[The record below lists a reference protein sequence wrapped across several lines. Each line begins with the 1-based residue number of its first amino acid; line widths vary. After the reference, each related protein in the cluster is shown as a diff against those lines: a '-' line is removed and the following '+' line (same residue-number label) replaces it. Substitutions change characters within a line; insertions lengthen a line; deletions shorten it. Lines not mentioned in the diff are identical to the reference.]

1 MTARQPH
8 GDPRDVSPNGSG
20 PRDPEWATSAE
31 RQAAARR
38 AYVQSVA
45 GGTPLTGVALGAVF
59 DRSGR
64 WGSQRILEAR
74 RQLVSDGPGTGSPPN
89 GSGVAPNGRASP
101 PIGLPENSPTAGR
114 QADREQRAADMASRS
129 ANPAIA
135 RTTTLAVLAVALVA
149 AIASY
154 DHQRLLA
161 DMAGEEWRAWLLPI
175 SVDGLI
181 LTASRTMLTRQRSG
195 RSAGWLA
202 WTAMLA
208 GLTASLAANVAG
220 AEPTLVG
227 RLVAAWPPVA
237 LLLAY
242 ELLMQQVRAN
252 SRRDTAGRTSPPQP
266 SATPGRRS
274 AGRHSTQT
282 VRSRREQG
290 ETPWA

>member
-1 MTARQPH
+1 MSVQQPRASQH
-8 GDPRDVSPNGSG
+8 DASPNGSRAG
-20 PRDPEWATSAE
+20 QPQWTTGAE
-31 RQAAARR
+31 RQAAARQ
-38 AYVQSVA
+38 AYFQSVA
-45 GGTPLTGVALGAVF
+45 DGTPLTGVALGALF

-74 RQLVSDGPGTGSPPN
+74 RHRAPDVPGSGSPASGN
-89 GSGVAPNGRASP
+89 GP
-101 PIGLPENSPTAGR
+101 PPSGLPVPSPAADR
-114 QADREQRAADMASRS
+114 QADPPVPPAAALPPVGTDVGLS
-129 ANPAIA
+129 

-161 DMAGEEWRAWLLPI
+161 ELAGEEWRAWLLPI

-181 LTASRTMLTRQRSG
+181 LTASRAMLTRQRSG

-220 AEPTLVG
+220 AKPTLVG

-242 ELLMQQVRAN
+242 ELLMQQVRAT
-252 SRRDTAGRTSPPQP
+252 SRTAATRRMAPPTRP
-266 SATPGRRS
+266 RRAVAAASA
-274 AGRHSTQT
+274 ADSTQT
-282 VRSRREQG
+282 VRSTDSKEEHHGHHLR
-290 ETPWA
+290 

>member
-1 MTARQPH
+1 VNVYQPQERQH
-8 GDPRDVSPNGSG
+8 DASPNGSRPG
-20 PRDPEWATSAE
+20 QPQWATGAE
-31 RQAAARR
+31 RQAAARQ
-38 AYVQSVA
+38 AYIQSVA
-45 GGTPLTGVALGAVF
+45 DGTPLTGVALGAMF

-64 WGSQRILEAR
+64 WGIQRILEAR
-74 RQLVSDGPGTGSPPN
+74 TNPAPDVPGSGSPASGN
-89 GSGVAPNGRASP
+89 GP
-101 PIGLPENSPTAGR
+101 PPSGLPVPCLAADR
-114 QADREQRAADMASRS
+114 QADPEQPAAALP
-129 ANPAIA
+129 PAGTNVGLS

-161 DMAGEEWRAWLLPI
+161 ELAGEEWRAWLLPI

-181 LTASRTMLTRQRSG
+181 LTASRTMLTRQRAG

-220 AEPTLVG
+220 AQPTLVG

-242 ELLMQQVRAN
+242 ELLMQQVRAT
-252 SRRDTAGRTSPPQP
+252 SRTAATRRTAPPTRP
-266 SATPGRRS
+266 RRAVAAASA
-274 AGRHSTQT
+274 ADNTQT
-282 VRSRREQG
+282 VSSTDSTEEHRGHHLR
-290 ETPWA
+290 

>member
-1 MTARQPH
+1 VSVQQPQERQH
-8 GDPRDVSPNGSG
+8 DASPNGSRPG
-20 PRDPEWATSAE
+20 RPQWTTGAE
-31 RQAAARR
+31 RQATARR
-38 AYVQSVA
+38 AYLQSVA
-45 GGTPLTGVALGAVF
+45 DGTPLTGVALGALF
-59 DRSGR
+59 DRSAR

-74 RQLVSDGPGTGSPPN
+74 RHPTPDIPSSGSPASGN
-89 GSGVAPNGRASP
+89 GP
-101 PIGLPENSPTAGR
+101 PPSGLPVASPTADR
-114 QADREQRAADMASRS
+114 QADPPVPPAAALP
-129 ANPAIA
+129 PARTNVGIS

-161 DMAGEEWRAWLLPI
+161 DLAGEEWRAWLLPI

-181 LTASRTMLTRQRSG
+181 LTASRTMLARQRSG

-220 AEPTLVG
+220 ADPTVVG

-242 ELLMQQVRAN
+242 ELLMQQVRAT
-252 SRRDTAGRTSPPQP
+252 SRPHRERRRQLVADADAAWAPSRPLPAGVTTDTDKSKG
-266 SATPGRRS
+266 
-274 AGRHSTQT
+274 
-282 VRSRREQG
+282 EQS
-290 ETPWA
+290 WA

>member
-1 MTARQPH
+1 MMNAQQPL
-8 GDPRDVSPNGSG
+8 RDLRGTSPNGSG
-20 PRDPEWATSAE
+20 VRDGPWATGAE

-45 GGTPLTGVALGAVF
+45 DSAPLTGVALGAMF
-59 DRSGR
+59 NRSGR

-74 RQLVSDGPGTGSPPN
+74 QHLNPHVASTPAPPSGN
-89 GSGVAPNGRASP
+89 GSP
-101 PIGLPENSPTAGR
+101 PIGLPAASAAANR
-114 QADREQRAADMASRS
+114 QADFDRPAGMASGAPS
-129 ANPAIA
+129 PAISP
-135 RTTTLAVLAVALVA
+135 TTTLGVLAVALVA

-161 DMAGEEWRAWLLPI
+161 ELAGEEWRAWLLPI

-202 WTAMLA
+202 WTAMLIA
-208 GLTASLAANVAG
+208 LTASLAANVAG
-220 AEPTLVG
+220 ARPTIVG

-242 ELLMQQVRAN
+242 ELLMQQVRAT
-252 SRRDTAGRTSPPQP
+252 SRPARE
-266 SATPGRRS
+266 RRK
-274 AGRHSTQT
+274 
-282 VRSRREQG
+282 
-290 ETPWA
+290 

>member
-1 MTARQPH
+1 MSGHQPQERPH
-8 GDPRDVSPNGSG
+8 AAPPNGSRPG
-20 PRDPEWATSAE
+20 QPQWTTGAE

-38 AYVQSVA
+38 AYLKCVA
-45 GGTPLTGVALGAVF
+45 DGTPLTGVALGALF

-74 RQLVSDGPGTGSPPN
+74 RHPAPDVP
-89 GSGVAPNGRASP
+89 GSGLPASGNGP
-101 PIGLPENSPTAGR
+101 PPSGLPVPSPVADR
-114 QADREQRAADMASRS
+114 QADPPVPPAAVLPS
-129 ANPAIA
+129 AGTTVGVS
-135 RTTTLAVLAVALVA
+135 RTTTLAVLTVALVA

-161 DMAGEEWRAWLLPI
+161 ELAGEEWRAWLLPI

-181 LTASRTMLTRQRSG
+181 LTASRTMLTRQRAG
-195 RSAGWLA
+195 HSAGWLA

-220 AEPTLVG
+220 AQPTLVG

-242 ELLMQQVRAN
+242 ELLMQQVRAT
-252 SRRDTAGRTSPPQP
+252 SRTAATRRTAPPTRP
-266 SATPGRRS
+266 RRAVAAASA
-274 AGRHSTQT
+274 AQ
-282 VRSRREQG
+282 E
-290 ETPWA
+290 AA

>member
-1 MTARQPH
+1 MTAQQPQRSS
-8 GDPRDVSPNGSG
+8 GPASPNGSG
-20 PRDPEWATSAE
+20 PPQRAWVTGAE

-38 AYVQSVA
+38 AYAQSVA
-45 GGTPLTGVALGAVF
+45 DGTPLTGVALGAMF

-74 RQLVSDGPGTGSPPN
+74 RRLASDSAGSREPRSGN
-89 GSGVAPNGRASP
+89 GSLPV
-101 PIGLPENSPTAGR
+101 GLPEDSLTDCR
-114 QADREQRAADMASRS
+114 QADRELPAASMAPGPASS
-129 ANPAIA
+129 AIS

-161 DMAGEEWRAWLLPI
+161 ELAGEEWRAWLLPI
-175 SVDGLI
+175 SVDGLV
-181 LTASRTMLTRQRSG
+181 LTASRTMLARQRSG
-195 RSAGWLA
+195 RSVGWMA

-208 GLTASLAANVAG
+208 GLAASLAANVAG

-242 ELLMQQVRAN
+242 ELLMQQIRA
-252 SRRDTAGRTSPPQP
+252 TAHRHDQRPP
-266 SATPGRRS
+266 A
-274 AGRHSTQT
+274 AGDRH
-282 VRSRREQG
+282 
-290 ETPWA
+290 

>member
-1 MTARQPH
+1 M
-8 GDPRDVSPNGSG
+8 
-20 PRDPEWATSAE
+20 
-31 RQAAARR
+31 
-38 AYVQSVA
+38 
-45 GGTPLTGVALGAVF
+45 F

-74 RQLVSDGPGTGSPPN
+74 RHLLSNGPDISVPPN
-89 GSGVAPNGRASP
+89 GKGSP
-101 PIGLPENSPTAGR
+101 AIGLPENAPTASR
-114 QADREQRAADMASRS
+114 QADRERPAAATASGI
-129 ANPAIA
+129 ANPTIS

-161 DMAGEEWRAWLLPI
+161 DMAGEDWRAWLLPI

-181 LTASRTMLTRQRSG
+181 LTASRTMLTRQRAG

-220 AEPTLVG
+220 AHPTLVG

-242 ELLMQQVRAN
+242 ELLMQQVRAT
-252 SRRDTAGRTSPPQP
+252 SRRDTGRRTSP
-266 SATPGRRS
+266 RRPELPV
-274 AGRHSTQT
+274 AAAPDAADADRQKHQQ
-282 VRSRREQG
+282 QG
-290 ETPWA
+290 ATPWA

>member
-1 MTARQPH
+1 VSVQQPRESL
-8 GDPRDVSPNGSG
+8 RDASPNGSRAG
-20 PRDPEWATSAE
+20 QPQWATGAE

-38 AYVQSVA
+38 AYLRSVA
-45 GGTPLTGVALGAVF
+45 DGTPLTGVALGAMF

-64 WGSQRILEAR
+64 WGSQRVLEAR
-74 RQLVSDGPGTGSPPN
+74 RHP
-89 GSGVAPNGRASP
+89 APDVGIS
-101 PIGLPENSPTAGR
+101 
-114 QADREQRAADMASRS
+114 
-129 ANPAIA
+129 

-161 DMAGEEWRAWLLPI
+161 ELAGEEWRAWLLPI

-181 LTASRTMLTRQRSG
+181 LTASRTMLTRQRAAS
-195 RSAGWLA
+195 SAGWLA

-220 AEPTLVG
+220 AQPTLVG

-242 ELLMQQVRAN
+242 ELLMQQVRAA
-252 SRRDTAGRTSPPQP
+252 SRPDTRRTAPPTRP
-266 SATPGRRS
+266 RRAVAAASAAYR
-274 AGRHSTQT
+274 TQT
-282 VRSRREQG
+282 ARSTDSKEEHHGHHLR
-290 ETPWA
+290 

>member
-1 MTARQPH
+1 VSVQQPRETL
-8 GDPRDVSPNGSG
+8 RDASPNGSRAG
-20 PRDPEWATSAE
+20 QPQWATGAE

-38 AYVQSVA
+38 GYLRSVA
-45 GGTPLTGVALGAVF
+45 DGTPLTGVALGAMF

-74 RQLVSDGPGTGSPPN
+74 RHPAPDVPGSGSPAS
-89 GSGVAPNGRASP
+89 GSGPAPAGLPFASP
-101 PIGLPENSPTAGR
+101 AASR
-114 QADREQRAADMASRS
+114 QADAEQPAAALP
-129 ANPAIA
+129 PAGTNVGIS

-161 DMAGEEWRAWLLPI
+161 ELAGEEWRAWLLPI

-181 LTASRTMLTRQRSG
+181 LTASRTMLTRHRAAS
-195 RSAGWLA
+195 SAGWLA

-220 AEPTLVG
+220 AQPTLVG

-242 ELLMQQVRAN
+242 ELLMQQVRAA
-252 SRRDTAGRTSPPQP
+252 SRPDTRRTAPPTRP
-266 SATPGRRS
+266 RRAVAAASAAYR
-274 AGRHSTQT
+274 TQT
-282 VRSRREQG
+282 ARSTDSKEEHHGHHLR
-290 ETPWA
+290 

>member
-1 MTARQPH
+1 VSVPQTPESQHDA
-8 GDPRDVSPNGSG
+8 SPNGS
-20 PRDPEWATSAE
+20 WAGQPQWTTAAE
-31 RQAAARR
+31 RQAAARQ
-38 AYVQSVA
+38 AYLQSVA
-45 GGTPLTGVALGAVF
+45 DGTLLTGVALGAMF

-74 RQLVSDGPGTGSPPN
+74 RHPAPDVPGSGSPASGN
-89 GSGVAPNGRASP
+89 GPPPGGLPFASP
-101 PIGLPENSPTAGR
+101 AAGR
-114 QADREQRAADMASRS
+114 QADTEQPAAAPP
-129 ANPAIA
+129 PAGTNVGLT

-161 DMAGEEWRAWLLPI
+161 ELAGEEWRAWLLPI

-181 LTASRTMLTRQRSG
+181 LTASRTMLTRQRAG

-220 AEPTLVG
+220 AQPTLVG

-242 ELLMQQVRAN
+242 ELLMQQVRAT
-252 SRRDTAGRTSPPQP
+252 SRTAAARRTAPPTRP
-266 SATPGRRS
+266 RRAVAAASATD
-274 AGRHSTQT
+274 STQT
-282 VRSRREQG
+282 VRSTDSKEGHHGHHLR
-290 ETPWA
+290 

>member
-1 MTARQPH
+1 MNAPQPYELQN
-8 GDPRDVSPNGSG
+8 VSPNGAAD
-20 PRDPEWATSAE
+20 RDGDWPTGAE

-38 AYVQSVA
+38 AYLHSVRN
-45 GGTPLTGVALGAVF
+45 GTPLTGVALGALF
-59 DRSGR
+59 GRSGR

-74 RQLVSDGPGTGSPPN
+74 QNPTLEVRRSTPARD
-89 GSGVAPNGRASP
+89 
-101 PIGLPENSPTAGR
+101 GLPENSPTVGR
-114 QADREQRAADMASRS
+114 QADSEPAAEPIAPG
-129 ANPAIA
+129 NTGPGIA
-135 RTTTLAVLAVALVA
+135 RTTMLAVLAVALVA

-202 WTAMLA
+202 WITMLA

-220 AEPTLVG
+220 AQPTLVG

-242 ELLMQQVRAN
+242 ELLMQQVRATTHPDAQ
-252 SRRDTAGRTSPPQP
+252 RRQPQAAHP
-266 SATPGRRS
+266 VTRPTPNRPLTFETNKS
-274 AGRHSTQT
+274 K
-282 VRSRREQG
+282 G
-290 ETPWA
+290 EPPWA